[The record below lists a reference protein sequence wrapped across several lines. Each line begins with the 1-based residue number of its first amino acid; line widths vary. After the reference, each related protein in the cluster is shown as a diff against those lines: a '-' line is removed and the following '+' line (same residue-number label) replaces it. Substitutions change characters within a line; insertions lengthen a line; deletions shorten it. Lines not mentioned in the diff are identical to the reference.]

1 MILAHLLE
9 LLQECAV
16 VAHVL
21 PEALED
27 GADVV
32 ADRELIVELAGGTGV
47 LHVCGREE
55 SLSQLPVRIS
65 PLNIFRQLS
74 RAKPYYTSL

>member
-32 ADRELIVELAGGTGV
+32 ADGELIVELAGGTGV
-47 LHVCGREE
+47 LHICGKEGTQE
-55 SLSQLPVRIS
+55 SVACDNQC
-65 PLNIFRQLS
+65 
-74 RAKPYYTSL
+74 T